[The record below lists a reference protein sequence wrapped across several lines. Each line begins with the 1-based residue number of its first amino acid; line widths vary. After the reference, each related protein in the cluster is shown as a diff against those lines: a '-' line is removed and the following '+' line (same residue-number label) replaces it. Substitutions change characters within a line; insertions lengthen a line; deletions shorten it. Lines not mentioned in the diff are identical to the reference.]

1 MTASLATDDQA
12 ESLRQLAGRAKGK
25 SLASDRLQLRDGL
38 RVISVTSG
46 KGGVGKS
53 SVVVNLA
60 ESISSLGKRV
70 LIVDAN
76 PGMGDICLRL
86 GKEVP
91 YRLNQV
97 LSGERSLAE
106 TVVDCGG
113 GVSILP
119 AGMGVQQYTSLSP
132 SERASLLQGMQGL
145 EDGYDFFLIDT
156 GAGVPANVTSFA
168 AVAREIMVVVTPE
181 PTSMTDAYALVK
193 TLSGRD
199 SGLRFRILV
208 NMCRDAQEGE
218 LLFAKLSAITGRFL
232 GVSLDYSGC
241 ILNDEML
248 IESIRRRGALCRLY
262 PNAKASLG
270 FRALAKKITAEG
282 STSVAAMP
290 VDPVARP
297 KQWRNHELSS

>member
-1 MTASLATDDQA
+1 
-12 ESLRQLAGRAKGK
+12 
-25 SLASDRLQLRDGL
+25 
-38 RVISVTSG
+38 
-46 KGGVGKS
+46 
-53 SVVVNLA
+53 
-60 ESISSLGKRV
+60 
-70 LIVDAN
+70 
-76 PGMGDICLRL
+76 
-86 GKEVP
+86 
-91 YRLNQV
+91 
-97 LSGERSLAE
+97 
-106 TVVDCGG
+106 
-113 GVSILP
+113 
-119 AGMGVQQYTSLSP
+119 MGVQQYTSLSP

-282 STSVAAMP
+282 STSVAAVP
-290 VDPVARP
+290 IDPVARP